1 MSLHAQL
8 SPEAQARLHAQQR
21 NSTITSIII
30 SILTVL
36 LIGIILLYLLLPQI
50 DNYTPEIVSY
60 QAGAEDKDKVT
71 KREMTRAVERKPS
84 APSSSMA
91 KVIAAN
97 TTSPT
102 AVPVPEVDVP
112 DPSTDFG
119 NGDDFGDGWGN
130 GDGDGG
136 GGGFGNIPATMRER
150 CSKDDRLNRLA
161 QNGGNEQCEEAV
173 LKALRWLKKT
183 QKPDG
188 SWGSQYKVAM
198 TGFALLAFL
207 GHCETPNSE
216 EFGDAVTRG
225 IVYLVNVNMKNK
237 GKMASDFKGHW
248 SYEHGIATY
257 ALGEAT
263 TFCIKLGINIPKL
276 KEATKAAGDFILEH
290 QNKNGSWTYKYEMSG
305 GHTDNSIGLWQ
316 IQALKACKHTD
327 MWDEKAFKGVIR
339 EALDYIK
346 GCQDS
351 RGGIGYANSSG
362 RPDDVGW
369 TMTGAGMLAFQMW
382 GKSHDSVV
390 RKGAHHIRK
399 NTKFEYNGAH
409 ADLYRHYYHAQAMMN
424 RGGAEWDFYNQ
435 LFRDQL
441 LKNQN
446 ADGTWKNVGGGA
458 KIKGVATTY
467 AGGSETAVLYRTCL
481 ATFMLEV
488 YYRFLPAT
496 GAKTR

>member
-36 LIGIILLYLLLPQI
+36 LIGIILLYLLLPQL
-50 DNYTPEIVSY
+50 DNFTPEIVSY

-173 LKALRWLKKT
+173 LKSLRWLKKT
-183 QKPDG
+183 QAADG
-188 SWGSQYKVAM
+188 SWTNKKVAM

-216 EFGDAVTRG
+216 EFGDAVTRA
-225 IVYLVNVNMKNK
+225 IVYLVNISMKNG
-237 GKMASDFKGHW
+237 GKLADDVKDKHW
-248 SYEHGIATY
+248 PYEHAIATY
-257 ALGEAT
+257 ALGEAA
-263 TFCIKLGINIPKL
+263 TFCIKLGINIPNL
-276 KEATKAAGDFILEH
+276 KEATKASGDWILEH
-290 QNKNGSWTYKYEMSG
+290 QHSSGSWDYGYDMSG
-305 GHTDNSIGLWQ
+305 NRGGDNSIGLWH
-316 IQALKACKHTD
+316 IQALKACKHTGL
-327 MWDEKAFKGVIR
+327 WEEKVFKGNIR
-339 EALDYIK
+339 AALEYVKSKQNSD
-346 GCQDS
+346 
-351 RGGIGYANSSG
+351 GGIGYSSPNPHG
-362 RPDDVGW
+362 DAGF
-369 TMTGAGMLAFQMW
+369 TMTGGGMLAYQMW
-382 GKSHDSVV
+382 DKSHDSVV
-390 RKGAHHIRK
+390 RKGAKYIKK
-399 NTKFEYNGAH
+399 NAKFQYNTEN
-409 ADLYRHYYHAQAMMN
+409 ADLYRHYYHAQAMIN
-424 RGGAEWDFYNQ
+424 RGGADWEFYNA
-435 LFRDQL
+435 LFRDEL

-446 ADGTWKNVGGGA
+446 ADGTYKNVGGGA
-458 KIKGVATTY
+458 KVLAVAASY
-467 AGGSETAVLYRTCL
+467 QGGSGLAVHYRTCL
-481 ATFMLEV
+481 CTFMLEV

-496 GAKTR
+496 GQKH